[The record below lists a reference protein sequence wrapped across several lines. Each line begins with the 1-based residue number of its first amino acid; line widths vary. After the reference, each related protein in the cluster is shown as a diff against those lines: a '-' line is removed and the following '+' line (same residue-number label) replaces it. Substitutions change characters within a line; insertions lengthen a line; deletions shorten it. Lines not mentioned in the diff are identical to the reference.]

1 MMLAF
6 RYQPQ
11 KKAVYQRGVIACG
24 KCAAP
29 IHIHKLNT
37 LADEFSV
44 HCRSCGSRMIYSK
57 PAMGIEE
64 LPERRRKPRR

>member
-1 MMLAF
+1 MLAF

-11 KKAVYQRGVIACG
+11 KKAVYQRGVIACA

-29 IHIHKLNT
+29 IHLHKLNT

-44 HCRSCGSRMIYSK
+44 SCRCCGRRMIYSK
-57 PAMGIEE
+57 YSIGIEE
-64 LPERRRKPRR
+64 LPERRRKPRH

>member
-1 MMLAF
+1 MLAF
-6 RYQPQ
+6 RIQPQ
-11 KKAVYQRGVIACG
+11 KKAMYKRGVIACG

-44 HCRSCGSRMIYSK
+44 HCRSCGNRMIYSK
-57 PAMGIEE
+57 HAMGIEE